1 MKISKKTKSTLFEIL
16 KESIYQPDAAL
27 YENWILDF
35 LNSIWDLK
43 SLPSEDNRFKN
54 ADEDVWQHLINN
66 DDWDY
71 DYLFIERLGLLEN
84 DSDFIK
90 FLETFVYPK
99 YRLDENEIVKYVL
112 LINSYIEKDD
122 LNLILSEYDDDGLPI
137 YLIKVK
143 QEDELP
149 IDIPENR
156 TIFYL
161 EKNATVRSNRF
172 SSHSEPITRPAFVL
186 VYNNRWN
193 DYSNW
198 TDFDLFY
205 YGNNDDKLHIGN
217 LKITD
222 GKTQS
227 TIEVLPTHFINL
239 NKELCSLG
247 QDYEYYTNLKEV
259 TGKNFYS
266 VLYALKDS
274 AFFPEIQDKFAKKSI
289 FRQSLIRADSVER
302 LMRVAKYRIYGFDLN
317 NLYSFKYFFTPKY
330 TKDSVEV
337 FFDFNNKGNLSN
349 RIYAIIGK
357 NGTGKTQLITL
368 LPIAISQSKQDYFSP
383 RAPMFSKVIAVSYSI
398 FDNFEIPRKTSS
410 FNYIY
415 CGLLDEKG
423 ELLNPRQQVMRF
435 HNTWKKIKELQRM
448 NKWRK
453 ILLNFIDVEMIDTFI
468 VENEKDDEEIYDVS
482 VDGFNKIKNQ
492 LSSGQSIILYI
503 ISEIVSNI
511 RLDSLV
517 LFDEPETH
525 LHPNAISQL
534 MNTIFKLVHEF
545 ESYCI
550 VTTHSPLV
558 IQELFSK
565 NVYVIERHENVPSIR
580 KIGVESFGENLS
592 VLTEEVFGNKE
603 IERQYKKIID
613 NLVNLQKSYSEIVSD
628 LELNNMPL
636 SLNARL
642 YIKSKTTE

>member
-1 MKISKKTKSTLFEIL
+1 MKISKKTKSSLFEIL
-16 KESIYQPDAAL
+16 KDNIYPKDVAL

-35 LNSIWDLK
+35 INSIWDLK
-43 SLPSEDNRFKN
+43 SLPSEDSRFKN
-54 ADEDVWQHLINN
+54 ADEDVWQHVINN

-71 DYLFIERLGLLEN
+71 DYLFLERFGLLEN
-84 DSDFIK
+84 DTDFIK
-90 FLETFVYPK
+90 FLETFISPK
-99 YRLDENEIVKYVL
+99 YRQDENEIIKYVL
-112 LINSYIEKDD
+112 LINSYLEKDD
-122 LNLILSEYDDDGLPI
+122 LNLILSEYDDDGLPT
-137 YLIKVK
+137 YLIKIK

-149 IDIPENR
+149 IDIPENKI
-156 TIFYL
+156 IFYL
-161 EKNATVRSNRF
+161 EKNAKGRTNRF
-172 SSHSEPITRPAFVL
+172 SSHTEPKTRPAFVL
-186 VYNNRWN
+186 VYNDGWN
-193 DYSNW
+193 DFSNW
-198 TDFDLFY
+198 TDFNLFF
-205 YGNNDDKLHIGN
+205 YGKDDDKVHIGN
-217 LKITD
+217 VKITD
-222 GKTQS
+222 GKTPL
-227 TIEVLPTHFINL
+227 TIEVLSSHFINL
-239 NKELCSLG
+239 NREMCSLG
-247 QDYEYYTNLKEV
+247 QDYEYYTNLKDV
-259 TGKNFYS
+259 TGKNFFS

-274 AFFPEIQDKFAKKSI
+274 AFFPEIQDRFVNNYI
-289 FRQSLIRADSVER
+289 FRKSLIRDDSVER
-302 LMRVAKYRIYGFDLN
+302 LMRVAKYRIYGFDLK
-317 NLYSFKYFFTPKY
+317 NLYSFKYFFKPKY

-435 HNTWKKIKELQRM
+435 HNTWKKIKELERM

-453 ILLNFIDVEMIDTFI
+453 ILLNFIDVEIVDTFI
-468 VENEKDDEEIYDVS
+468 VENEKDDGYIYDVS

-511 RLDSLV
+511 RLDSLL

-534 MNTIFKLVHEF
+534 MNTIFKLVYEF

-558 IQELFSK
+558 IQELFSN
-565 NVYVIERHENVPSIR
+565 NVYVIERHENIPSIR

-613 NLVNLQKSYSEIVSD
+613 NLVSYQKSYSEIVSE

-642 YIKSKTTE
+642 YIKSKTVE